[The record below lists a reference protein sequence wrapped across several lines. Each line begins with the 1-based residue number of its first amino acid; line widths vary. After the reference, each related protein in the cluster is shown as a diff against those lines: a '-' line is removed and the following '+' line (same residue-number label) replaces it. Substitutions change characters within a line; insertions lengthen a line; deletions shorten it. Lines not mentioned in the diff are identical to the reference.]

1 MDAKILSTKL
11 GLALLLTFISP
22 HAFSAEPPL
31 PEGPRLRQIVTDK
44 YPAGNVY
51 IGGTTGWR
59 KRPAGSGL
67 IIDREFSYVT
77 PENDFK
83 RNRIHPRPDVWNWK
97 EADAW
102 VEHCQKQQ
110 QALRFH
116 GPIGPQCSAW
126 AKNDNRTAEEL
137 KQNLV
142 EFMIALCQRYDK
154 HPHVKWMDVVNET
167 VLSKGQWHHPKD

>member
-11 GLALLLTFISP
+11 GLALLLTFIIP

-83 RNRIHPRPDVWNWK
+83 QNRIHSRPDVWNWK
-97 EADAW
+97 EADA
-102 VEHCQKQQ
+102 
-110 QALRFH
+110 
-116 GPIGPQCSAW
+116 
-126 AKNDNRTAEEL
+126 
-137 KQNLV
+137 
-142 EFMIALCQRYDK
+142 
-154 HPHVKWMDVVNET
+154 
-167 VLSKGQWHHPKD
+167 